1 MSGYRKLFV
10 AFSFVVTSLVVA
22 CLATLKGVT
31 LLPVRVEMGVAGAY
45 YVTHSYVIGF
55 SLWVRSVVNAVIWDF
70 RAVDTFFETA
80 VLFAALLATLTF
92 TTELIG
98 ETRRVGKG
106 VGLSPV
112 VTTAL
117 KLSLPLA
124 LAVAGGLAL
133 EGHLSPG
140 GGFQSGAVVAVM
152 AFLLMAA
159 YGVTTGWLERVRALL
174 LTRSV
179 ALLALSVLAVVPAII
194 GMLYGL
200 GPYALTGRP
209 VPKLVIP
216 GCCVVPVYMVLLN
229 VFEAVAVGAAFTIVG
244 LVVWLSMGGENRE

>member
-1 MSGYRKLFV
+1 MSGYRKLLTVLLLAV
-10 AFSFVVTSLVVA
+10 ASLVIA
-22 CLATLKGVT
+22 YLATLRGIT
-31 LLPVRVEMGVAGAY
+31 LLPVRVELGEAGTY
-45 YVTHSYVIGF
+45 YVTHSYVAGF

-80 VLFAALLATLTF
+80 VLFAALLAALTF
-92 TTELIG
+92 TAELSG
-98 ETRRVGKG
+98 GARRVGEE
-106 VGLSPV
+106 VRLSPI
-112 VTTAL
+112 VTTVL

-152 AFLLMAA
+152 AFLFMAA
-159 YGVTTGWLERVRALL
+159 HGVATGWFDRVRALL
-174 LTRSV
+174 LARSA
-179 ALLALSVLAVVPAII
+179 ALLALSVLAVAPAIV

-209 VPKLVIP
+209 VPKLVVP
-216 GCCVVPVYMVLLN
+216 GCCVIPVYTVLLN
-229 VFEAVAVGAAFTIVG
+229 VFEAIAVGAAFTLVG
-244 LVVWLSMGGENRE
+244 LIVWSSIGGEDSE

>member
-1 MSGYRKLFV
+1 MRRYRRLLAV
-10 AFSFVVTSLVVA
+10 LAVVA
-22 CLATLKGVT
+22 ASLAMAYLATLKGVT
-31 LLPVRVEMGVAGAY
+31 LLPVRVKLGEAGAY

-80 VLFAALLATLTF
+80 VLFAALLAALTF
-92 TTELIG
+92 TAELSG
-98 ETRRVGKG
+98 GPRKAGKG
-106 VGLSPV
+106 AMLSPV
-112 VTTAL
+112 VTTVL

-152 AFLLMAA
+152 AFLFMAA
-159 YGVTTGWLERVRALL
+159 HGVSTSWFGRVRTLL
-174 LTRSV
+174 LARSA
-179 ALLALSVLAVVPAII
+179 ALLALSVLAVAPAII

-209 VPKLVIP
+209 VPKLVVP
-216 GCCVVPVYMVLLN
+216 GCCVVPVYTVLLN
-229 VFEAVAVGAAFTIVG
+229 VFEAIAVGAAFTLVG
-244 LVVWLSMGGENRE
+244 LIVWSSIGGEDSE